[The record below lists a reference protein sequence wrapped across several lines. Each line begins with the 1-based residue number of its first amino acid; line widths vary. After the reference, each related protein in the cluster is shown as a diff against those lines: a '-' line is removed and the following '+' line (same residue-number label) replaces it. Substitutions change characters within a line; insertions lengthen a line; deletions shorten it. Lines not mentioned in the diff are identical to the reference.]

1 MKILRYD
8 LNETLKIVMEQK
20 RELWIR
26 QENMKFMICNLFTV
40 ILAGAAIALIG
51 YRSTSG
57 SVGGEKDFF
66 GGYMLSPEIGGY
78 VLVALLAFAAGLIAM
93 VAINHYKKIQGLDGI
108 EKGAKDEKVS

>member
-8 LNETLKIVMEQK
+8 LNETLRMVMGRK
-20 RELWIR
+20 RELILK
-26 QENMKFMICNLFTV
+26 QEQAKLMICNYFTV

-51 YRSTSG
+51 YRSKG
-57 SVGGEKDFF
+57 GAAGGESDFF

-78 VLVALLAFAAGLIAM
+78 VLVALLAFVAGIIAM

-108 EKGAKDEKVS
+108 EKGAEDEKVL